1 MVLQTIREKLT
12 GILAGVFFAVLIIPF
27 AFVGVNSYF
36 TSDAVNSVA
45 VVNEHVFVVPETC
58 FGCGNCRNVCP
69 HGAVEWHDRM
79 DYPSLVDMW

>member
-36 TSDAVNSVA
+36 ASDAVNNVA
-45 VVNEHVFVVPETC
+45 VVNDQDGEEYTSQDASQLFT
-58 FGCGNCRNVCP
+58 NR
-69 HGAVEWHDRM
+69 
-79 DYPSLVDMW
+79 L